1 MSARLVVPSISRKEA
16 AEYIGAR
23 VDSYR
28 PPIRGRN
35 LPMRRLFLGNF
46 HFESELAAARGWNPA
61 ASLLRMSAER
71 APSWI
76 ALAEEGDFIWTP
88 EPISDSF
95 WESLAAQGLPRV
107 CSVSEP
113 PQEEFELVAWGWSPR
128 SRMLGSRTPQPS
140 DDSVRLGNSRNWSF
154 ELEQQLGVALPG
166 AVRVERIEEI
176 ADVVRRSASQ
186 FGEANSEHAWV
197 IKANFGMA
205 ARERVLG
212 RGPTLTTANERWLQR
227 RLSSD
232 GAVFFEPWLRRR
244 AEVGIQWTLPKAGH
258 GQPELQGMTPL
269 LTDKQG
275 GYRGSEFSWDTIVSP
290 EWQPAVEV
298 TQQVARSLQQF
309 GYFGPLGIDAA
320 IYEDSTGHALARP
333 LQDINARYTMGRLA
347 LGFRRLLRPDE
358 RGVWQHGRR
367 DNSTG
372 DVARE
377 IELTPPLIGD
387 MPPTHT
393 SRVMLLSASSSV

>member
-1 MSARLVVPSISRKEA
+1 
-16 AEYIGAR
+16 
-23 VDSYR
+23 
-28 PPIRGRN
+28 
-35 LPMRRLFLGNF
+35 MRRLFLGNF

-76 ALAEEGDFIWTP
+76 ALAEEGDLIWTP
-88 EPISDSF
+88 EPIADSF
-95 WESLAAQGLPRV
+95 WESLATQGLPRV
-107 CSVSEP
+107 CSLSEP
-113 PQEEFELVAWGWSPR
+113 PQEEFELVPWGWSLR
-128 SRMLGSRTPQPS
+128 ARKFGGRTPQPS
-140 DDSVRLGNSRNWSF
+140 DEAVELGNSREWSY
-154 ELEQQLGVALPG
+154 ELERQLGIALPG
-166 AVRVERIEEI
+166 AARIERIEEV

-186 FGEANSEHAWV
+186 FGESESEHAWV

-227 RLSSD
+227 RLQSD

-244 AEVGIQWTLPKAGH
+244 AEVGIQWTLPKSGH
-258 GQPELQGMTPL
+258 GQPELHGITPL

-275 GYRGSEFSWDTIVSP
+275 GYRGSEFSLDATVP
-290 EWQPAVEV
+290 TEWQRAVDV
-298 TQQVARSLQQF
+298 TQQAALRLQQL

-320 IYEDSTGHALARP
+320 IYEDSTGRALARP

-347 LGFRRLLRPDE
+347 LGFRRLLRPGE

-367 DNSTG
+367 EELSGAVT
-372 DVARE
+372 RE
-377 IELTPPLIGD
+377 IDLTPPLIGGA
-387 MPPTHT
+387 PPLHT
-393 SRVMLLSASSSV
+393 SRVWIHS